1 MTTEVT
7 TKTTGNEL
15 RNQELNRHEAEVD
28 LNVERHQDLNLNEK
42 KRGIA
47 AANQNSSIARVINI
61 VYFMFGAL
69 ELLLAVRVILQLVG
83 VNAENGFASFVYGL
97 SAPFV
102 ALFASLMQNPALSAT
117 SVLEVTTLIA
127 MLVWAIV
134 AWLTGRLLWLVLS
147 RPR

>member
-1 MTTEVT
+1 MTQ
-7 TKTTGNEL
+7 NEL
-15 RNQELNRHEAEVD
+15 RNQEFGRHEERVD
-28 LNVERHQDLNLNEK
+28 RNVERHQNLNLEEK
-42 KRGIA
+42 TRGIA
-47 AANQNSSIARVINI
+47 AANQNSAVARIVNI

-69 ELLLAVRVILQLVG
+69 ELLLAIRVILQLIG
-83 VNAENGFASFVYGL
+83 ANAGNGFASFVYGL

-102 ALFASLMQNPALSAT
+102 ALFASLLQNPALTAT
-117 SVLEVTTLIA
+117 SVLEITTIIA